1 MKALVIQMEKSYRRG
16 FSQGYAR
23 AETGEMNSEEAKAWY
38 LRGANQSFTVEEDP
52 LTGRIHQEEVPTILG
67 CFAELRYREGYL
79 QGCEAFE
86 RKALTKTEV
95 QHYRARGAQHNW
107 LVMED
112 PITRER
118 LDPKIIITKSYK
130 ILKGRKMKN
139 LTAEEL
145 RQALREPEL
154 FFDREEFSKEEKRG
168 LTADAGIL
176 RSKKFKGI
184 AYRKGTNGKI
194 NLIETR

>member
-1 MKALVIQMEKSYRRG
+1 MKALVIQMEKAYRRG

-23 AETGEMNSEEAKAWY
+23 AETGEMNSEDARAWY
-38 LRGANQSFTVEEDP
+38 LRGENQSFTVEEDP
-52 LTGRIHQEEVPTILG
+52 LTGRIHQEQIPTILG
-67 CFAELRYREGYL
+67 CFAELRYRQGYL
-79 QGCEAFE
+79 QGCEASE
-86 RKALTKTEV
+86 RRALTKTEV

-107 LVMED
+107 LKMED
-112 PITRER
+112 PFTGER
-118 LDPKIIITKSYK
+118 LDPKIIIERSYK
-130 ILKGRKMKN
+130 ILRQSKMKN

-176 RSKKFKGI
+176 RSKNFKGI
-184 AYRKGTNGKI
+184 AYRKGSDNRIK
-194 NLIETR
+194 LVETR

>member
-1 MKALVIQMEKSYRRG
+1 MKALVIQMEKAYRRG
-16 FSQGYAR
+16 FSQGFAR
-23 AETGEMNSEEAKAWY
+23 AETGEMTLEGAKAWY
-38 LRGANQSFTVEEDP
+38 LRGANQSFTTEEDP
-52 LTGRIHQEEVPTILG
+52 LSGRIHQEVIPTVLG
-67 CFAELRYREGYL
+67 RFAELRYREGYL

-95 QHYRARGAQHNW
+95 QHYRARGAQRNW

-112 PITRER
+112 PFTGER

-154 FFDREEFSKEEKRG
+154 FFEQENFSETEKRS
-168 LTADAGIL
+168 LTGDAGIL
-176 RSKKFKGI
+176 RSKNFKGI
-184 AYRKGTNGKI
+184 AYRKGSDNKI
-194 NLIETR
+194 KLVETR